1 MSKWTLK
8 WALVLGVLSPWAALA
23 GEAIERSWG
32 VSADAKIT
40 VENTAG
46 KIVVQG
52 WDRNEVHLSGELG
65 KTVKELEINESSNGL
80 EIIVDNRN
88 ERDVDPSELILKIP
102 VSALITATAVSADIE
117 ISGLDNAKLT
127 ASSVSG
133 DVSVSANSQ
142 WVSLETVSG
151 DIGFSGASPRISAES
166 VSGDIEL
173 NGISGMVDAN
183 TVSGDMELHAGELNG
198 AKLETV
204 SGDILMIAQLSGNG
218 KLGAQSMSGDV
229 TVKLPASQAGSFKA
243 QSFSGRIST
252 DFGKVSKAS
261 RGPGSHLKYSA
272 GEGGAEIKLES
283 FSGNIRLQQ
292 Q

>member
-8 WALVLGVLSPWAALA
+8 WVLVLGVLSPWAALA
-23 GEAIERSWG
+23 GEDIERSWD
-32 VSADAKIT
+32 VNAEARIT
-40 VENTAG
+40 IENTAG
-46 KIVVQG
+46 KIVIQG
-52 WDRNEVHLSGELG
+52 WDRNEVQLSGELG
-65 KTVKELEINESSNGL
+65 KTVRELEVNESSNGL

-88 ERDVDPSELILKIP
+88 ERNVDPSELFLKVP
-102 VSALITATAVSADIE
+102 VSAVITATGVSADID
-117 ISGLDNAKLT
+117 ITGLDNAKLT

-133 DVSVSANSQ
+133 DVSANANSQ
-142 WVSLETVSG
+142 WVSLESVSG
-151 DIGFSGASPRISAES
+151 DITFTGASPRISAES

-183 TVSGDMELHAGELNG
+183 TVSGDMELLAGELRG

-204 SGDILMIAQLSGNG
+204 SGDILMIAQLSDNG

-229 TVKLPASQAGSFKA
+229 TIKLPSSQSGAFKA

-261 RGPGSHLKYSA
+261 HGPGSHLKYSV